1 MQSVIQ
7 LMATEVLTLQKLL
20 SKLMEYSS
28 VVRWNYSKIVMAGAG
43 DYQWEDLDDQ
53 GRKVQAQLL
62 NAYSRFSNLVRFLT
76 TGLPGE
82 QQQLLALSAHKVFA
96 VINQNGFLV
105 KMNKE
110 ELYQQAMNAIDR
122 QYHALAAAYAVTD
135 DSCLIIPDSSVLL
148 VNPELEKWQFTTVEK
163 FKILLL
169 PEVIEELDKTSGNDH
184 AKNKIKN
191 SILEYTKAKNIAG
204 AELNTKNVIQF
215 VSTLPKSEDKLPWLD
230 TNNCE
235 DKMIAAYFA
244 IVKANPHTQ
253 AVLVTNKPALKE
265 KAVLANAICGDPP
278 LRSPAVQ
285 PVDKAAA
292 DSSPVQKKTMDDM
305 PLKPTPPAIQPKNEK
320 PAKGKPARG
329 LAPAIPPEH
338 KPLMVTLPPN
348 IPQIPITGH
357 GKPKGP
363 KVKAPKLKQE
373 IFNPNSRTLPQ
384 KDAKAPLIKT
394 K

>member
-7 LMATEVLTLQKLL
+7 LMATEALNLKQLL
-20 SKLMEYSS
+20 SNLMEYSS
-28 VVRWNYSKIVMAGAG
+28 IVRWNYSKIIMAGAG
-43 DYQWEDLDDQ
+43 DYQWEDLNDH
-53 GRKVQAQLL
+53 GRQAQARLL
-62 NAYSRFSNLVRFLT
+62 SAYSRFANLVRFLT
-76 TGLPGE
+76 MDLPRD
-82 QQQLLALSAHKVFA
+82 QQQILALAAHKVFA

-110 ELYQQAMNAIDR
+110 ELYHCAINAIDR

-135 DSCLIIPDSSVLL
+135 DVCLIIPDSRVLL
-148 VNPELEKWQFTTVEK
+148 ANPELEKWQFTAVEE

-169 PEVIEELDKTSGNDH
+169 PEVLAELDKTSGNDH

-191 SILEYTKAKNIAG
+191 SILEYTKSKNIKG
-204 AELNTKNVIQF
+204 TELNTKNVIQF
-215 VSTLPKSEDKLPWLD
+215 VSNLPKSEDGLPWLD
-230 TNNCE
+230 INGSE

-244 IVKANPHTQ
+244 IVRTNPHTQ
-253 AVLVTNKPALKE
+253 AVLVTNNPVLKE
-265 KAVLANAICGDPP
+265 KALLASAICGDPP

-292 DSSPVQKKTMDDM
+292 ESGPAQKKTLDDM
-305 PLKPTPPAIQPKNEK
+305 PLKPAPPAMQPKNEK

-329 LAPAIPPEH
+329 ITPATPPEH
-338 KPLMVTLPPN
+338 KPLMVTLPPT
-348 IPQIPITGH
+348 IPQIPVTGH

-363 KVKAPKLKQE
+363 KVRAPKLKQD
-373 IFNPNSRTLPQ
+373 IFNPNSRTFPQ
-384 KDAKAPLIKT
+384 KEAKAPLIKT